1 MPPPPTPAG
10 GKTVHILSP
19 PSVDMFETFSG
30 NYSTLQVR
38 VCLQNVVC
46 VCNFRRCSPYRCR
59 CARATALTD
68 ALAPYVIA
76 GVF

>member
-46 VCNFRRCSPYRCR
+46 VQLQALFPLPLPL
-59 CARATALTD
+59 RACPALTD